1 MNKNKGASKLVEG
14 YLLYKKFLQ
23 NKLKIRKVLISMA
36 EKRITKKEKFEM
48 VKELVLASEVD
59 NKDLLVEFIDK
70 EVENLTKKVGAKTK
84 TQKENEVLVEK
95 VYDELARLG
104 KAVTVTELLKEVE
117 IEGVATN
124 QKASAL
130 LKKLVDAGRVKK
142 VIEKKVSYF
151 EVA

>member
-1 MNKNKGASKLVEG
+1 
-14 YLLYKKFLQ
+14 
-23 NKLKIRKVLISMA
+23 MA

-104 KAVTVTELLKEVE
+104 KAVTVTEFLKEVE
-117 IEGVATN
+117 IEGVTTN

-130 LKKLVDAGRVKK
+130 LKKLVDTHRIKK
-142 VIEKKVSYF
+142 IIEKKVSYF
-151 EVA
+151 EVAQ

>member
-1 MNKNKGASKLVEG
+1 MNKNKGTSKLVEG

-23 NKLKIRKVLISMA
+23 NKLKIRKVLISMT

-95 VYDELARLG
+95 VYDELAKLG
-104 KAVTVTELLKEVE
+104 KAITVTEFLKEVE

-130 LKKLVDAGRVKK
+130 LKKLVDTGRVKK